1 MLIKI
6 VQLYMHRKQ
15 KSASE
20 KVTIKAM
27 VKVGIEPRLFAT
39 TFVKGGVQNTT
50 VVYPWFWQE
59 CN

>member
-1 MLIKI
+1 
-6 VQLYMHRKQ
+6 MHRKQ